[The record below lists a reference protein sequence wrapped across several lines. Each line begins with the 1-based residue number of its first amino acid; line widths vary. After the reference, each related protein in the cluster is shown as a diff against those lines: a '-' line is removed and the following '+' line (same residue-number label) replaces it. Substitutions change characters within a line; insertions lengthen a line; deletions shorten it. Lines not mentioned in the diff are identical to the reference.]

1 MSLAARIG
9 DQFKTEFIAK
19 IVSMVSGALLAIV
32 LARMLQPESYGILF
46 LSLSILGTLN
56 LFSKLGISKSGA
68 RYISEFKE
76 TDVSQ
81 VPGIIGVSFLYVTLT
96 SVGVGVSLFAAR
108 YLVTSVLNEPGLV
121 PFLTIGIFYI
131 ALTTYTTFVRRT
143 LQGLEDIKPAAAVHA
158 LESGSRFVFA
168 VGLVLLGFGALGALG
183 GYILS
188 SFVATV
194 AGCVYI
200 YTRHVRPTGG
210 LSWPAD
216 GLPRRIAE
224 YSLPLTATRSADVL
238 DKRVDTILVGFFL
251 TPTAVSFYTIGKQ
264 VAGFVQSPA
273 SALGFTVSPTYSS
286 LQTQGETDKAAN
298 VLQESLT
305 HILLLYLPA
314 AAGLI
319 LVAEPMVRLVFGS
332 EYIGATPVVQLLA
345 LYAVLHAVASL
356 VSNGLDYLGRARERA
371 IIKIVTSV
379 LNVVLNVILIPRIG
393 VVGAAAATVV
403 TFSMYTVANLY
414 IMHIEF
420 SLNGAYIADRLSR
433 ILVIT
438 LLMTFPVA
446 AILTRSVG
454 VLTLIGAVGSGVL
467 VWFALSTTIGWLEPR
482 RIVALVR

>member
-1 MSLAARIG
+1 MSVAARIG
-9 DQFKTEFIAK
+9 TQFKTEFVAK
-19 IVSMVSGALLAIV
+19 IVSMVSGALLAIL
-32 LARMLQPESYGILF
+32 LARLLQPESYGILF

-76 TDVSQ
+76 TDTSQ
-81 VPGIIGVSFLYVTLT
+81 VPGIIGVSFLYVTIT
-96 SVGVGVSLFAAR
+96 SFVVGVCLFVAR
-108 YLVTSVLNEPGLV
+108 ELVTSVLNEPGLV
-121 PFLTIGIFYI
+121 PFLAIGTLYI

-168 VGLVLLGFGALGALG
+168 VGIVLLGFGALGALG

-188 SFVATV
+188 SFVAAV
-194 AGCVYI
+194 AGCIYI
-200 YTRHVRPTGG
+200 YIRYVRPGGG
-210 LSWPAD
+210 LGWPTD

-251 TPTAVSFYTIGKQ
+251 NPTAVSFYTIGKQ

-286 LQTQGETDKAAN
+286 LQTQGDTEKAAT
-298 VLQESLT
+298 VLEESLT

-332 EYIGATPVVQLLA
+332 EYTGAAPVVQLLA
-345 LYAVLHAVASL
+345 LYAVLHAVSSL

-371 IIKIVTSV
+371 IIKTVTSV

-403 TFSMYTVANLY
+403 TFSMYTFANLY

-420 SLNGAYIADRLSR
+420 SLNGAYIAGRLSK

-438 LLMTFPVA
+438 LLMSVPVA

-482 RIVALVR
+482 RIVAMVS